1 MRPLHSLR
9 FHAVAGVFFCSAIL
23 LSSSALPAQNSAVAP
38 RITANVDES
47 LLTTLKGNV
56 PQLARA
62 QYDQGEAPG
71 STQMTHM
78 RLVLQRSTE
87 QQAALDAYLAELQD
101 KSSPNYHK
109 WLTPAEFGKLYGP
122 ADSDVAALVA
132 WLESHGLK
140 LETVSLGRTN
150 IAFSG
155 TVSQVEET
163 FHTSIHSFTVNG
175 EQFFSNTTDPQIPQA
190 LAPVVMGVAH
200 LNTIHPRPQ
209 SVHGSPG
216 RINPETKRLEPV
228 NAASGKGPRANLSGG
243 NGNS

>member
-1 MRPLHSLR
+1 MRPLPYHTAASA
-9 FHAVAGVFFCSAIL
+9 FICSTAL
-23 LSSSALPAQNSAVAP
+23 LCAAFLPAQNSAVAP

-47 LLTTLKGNV
+47 SLMTLKGNV

-78 RLVLQRSTE
+78 RLVLKRSTE
-87 QQAALDAYLAELQD
+87 QQAALDKFMGELQD

-109 WLTPAEFGKLYGP
+109 WLTPIEFGKLYGP
-122 ADSDVAALVA
+122 ADSDIAALVA

-155 TVSQVEET
+155 TLSQVEEA
-163 FHTSIHSFTVNG
+163 FHTSIHSFTANG
-175 EQFFSNTTDPQIPQA
+175 RQFFSNTSDPQIPSA

-200 LNTIHPRPQ
+200 LNTIQPRPHY
-209 SVHGSPG
+209 VRGSAG
-216 RINPETKRLEPV
+216 T
-228 NAASGKGPRANLSGG
+228 STPRANGWSL
-243 NGNS
+243 